1 MVSGNAV
8 LLSQLPSA
16 VDVYAHGPPSSSAHQ
31 YLSHLE
37 SQPSH
42 EESDLLKSVRAAL
55 RGTALEPKNAIHS
68 TCFESEGDPWNGFQL
83 TWNDRSAALSSGGVL
98 RKRWDFEVERQN
110 IQWACFGWLEQFA
123 PKADFGLRDYTYP
136 TSFPH
141 LSKSSF
147 GPFTLSERPA
157 GYSETVKRIPT
168 VFVFLR
174 TKGMAFLQD
183 GTRYTFTVPYIV
195 RRAWPISPFGVM
207 IQRQVHPQELVE
219 AERSGEEVL
228 PTIFAL
234 VNPITEV
241 GALGV
246 TAGIIGGPD
255 DVSARLID
263 EEEKASSHLVTVP
276 PSEALLWVSQRS
288 VATSYQVAVTVD
300 EAKHSVSIWRYA
312 YIKAKDAP
320 RPAGRE
326 LMKER
331 ARKRRSMSMAGLKP
345 PADILQERRDETTK
359 IHAFL
364 PDIHSL
370 ASLPGMPAALAA
382 TVDPVKPSTPSKT
395 RRDSFNR
402 HDLSVTLDKM
412 VLGSRLKDDMSF
424 LPPETGRMKTS
435 FWAQR
440 LSTHDISEADAESWR
455 SMSVAIFDHRWDGNE
470 ERALLAVSLPHSK
483 SSLLF
488 SVSEK
493 ENRTMHVNQISTIP
507 AVSFVS
513 ICSTRPAMHDL
524 LILKPDHSLA
534 LLCFGVNE
542 VPISVIDAPRPDDSK
557 MNVDNSREDIVSLEA
572 GLMSSMTLVHRDGR
586 KSEINVNMI
595 PQNLLAVQV
604 LQVLSLY
611 LPENIFF
618 AIHRIFLLLWCKED
632 MRYTDGI
639 EFRALKTS
647 LCLVC
652 GVTLRQKNKGKEKE
666 ADPWTLLDKST
677 SKSRF
682 RNDPVLRLLKQ
693 HPPRQKPEVLQ
704 EDRPILLAPVLYA
717 LHTLGEDLRLTVD
730 HYRSLQELVDVICR
744 IAWIIRPEWA
754 DYWRRL
760 CPCNTSDWPYP
771 SSAHIEY
778 VEDRIPAWPPDISAI
793 LYGRISNPEWDA
805 KVPWQDASGMA
816 ARFNIRPAF
825 AFGRKDPLESSAKL
839 TEVYKCLADKTVAQ
853 SQKRAENAVYF
864 MVTSGIGPDFLDR
877 LPLGLASP
885 LREAIRTCQLTP
897 PIHWPPSVYRAIG
910 REDVAASAVHNPDIL
925 AKDGYRPI
933 KDFIGNNAGR
943 RRTMSQIIVEARTL
957 AFGEIEAVSGVEL
970 DLDDFTDI
978 RFGQDRRLED
988 VARLLNSA
996 YIQTYRPFVDRPDA
1010 GEVDQ
1015 NKEFQHQALRIAER
1029 TNALAYG
1036 RAMFTFGSVLKVS
1049 RQAYTIPIVNYTIR
1063 IHPHNVHVVP
1073 DVKLLHQDSIHW
1085 GEFHNGVAA
1094 GLRISSATKGVESSW
1109 IAFNKPN
1116 DLSPSHAGFLFG
1128 LGLSGHLK
1136 EMVAWNTFQYLTPK
1150 HDITSIGVLLGLA
1163 AANVGSG
1170 NASVTKLLAV
1180 HTPALLPTPDVDLNI
1195 TLMTQS
1201 AGLIGMGLLYLG
1213 TKHRRYAEVC
1223 LREISRKD
1231 LFQPDLHNEYRET
1244 YTTSAAL
1251 AFGLIMLGKGTMIP
1265 ADVEM
1270 VRRMNF
1276 LIQGDEQH
1284 SIGLGSH
1291 PSFDLN
1297 LTCPAATMALGLM
1310 YLRTGRKDIADM
1322 LPMPDTILALNS
1334 IQPSFLL
1341 TRVLARS
1348 LILWGSIE
1356 PTTTWLTNQIPETIR
1371 AAIKLRFESGAA
1383 IDDALE
1389 LAYYNIIAGCC
1400 FAVGLKYA
1408 GTARQEAYK
1417 LIIRYFDLF
1426 TRMVYS
1432 NGPNFDHRI
1441 KRSAVRDGLN
1451 LISIALSMV
1460 MAGTGEITSFRR
1472 LRYAYGMFNQTM
1484 YHPTHKY
1491 GIHVATYQAI
1501 GLLFLGAGRY
1511 TLGTSDAA
1519 IASMVI
1525 AFYPRFHQVSSDNK
1539 VYLQALRHLWV
1550 LAAEP
1555 RCLVARDVETKEV
1568 VYLPLKITVRDGTE
1582 MGTTQL
1588 ISPTL
1593 IPEMDKVM
1601 SIRVDTPRYWP
1612 FHLDLERV
1620 AQHRESLVRS
1630 QTLYVKRRT
1639 AFLSY
1644 TEDPRGSRSLFV
1656 RSRSSAGEAAILDF
1670 PQLTTKS
1677 HPASD
1682 LSEFI
1687 NSFSNDPVYLS
1698 FADHF
1703 SSGWDGDTE
1712 EESLFTSYCH
1722 AALYDSILQGKP
1734 QSLQSHLMLWVYRRM
1749 GEQDLYFHLRMQDL
1763 RFAADFYSRI
1773 YDRRFSGRSENNAR
1787 IPLIRDSTVMGALHA
1802 LDERLDVVRK
1812 DPGFLEIFAAY
1823 TVGAKVPLKAKGD
1836 AERLGWYLLRN
1847 MVPVSTVMQI
1857 MKGLASDAYA
1867 QCFGRPEGT
1876 FDARLLDEGIKEV
1889 LHATGSTMATSLGT
1903 GWSVRS
1909 LDETVELWKDMQQQ
1923 Q

>member
-1 MVSGNAV
+1 M
-8 LLSQLPSA
+8 
-16 VDVYAHGPPSSSAHQ
+16 
-31 YLSHLE
+31 
-37 SQPSH
+37 
-42 EESDLLKSVRAAL
+42 
-55 RGTALEPKNAIHS
+55 
-68 TCFESEGDPWNGFQL
+68 
-83 TWNDRSAALSSGGVL
+83 
-98 RKRWDFEVERQN
+98 
-110 IQWACFGWLEQFA
+110 
-123 PKADFGLRDYTYP
+123 
-136 TSFPH
+136 
-141 LSKSSF
+141 
-147 GPFTLSERPA
+147 ERPFSRA
-157 GYSETVKRIPT
+157 QFWRSLEEEMGFRVKRIPT

-183 GTRYTFTVPYIV
+183 GTRYTFT
-195 RRAWPISPFGVM
+195 RGPISPFGVM

-255 DVSARLID
+255 DVSARLVD
-263 EEEKASSHLVTVP
+263 EEEKASSHLITIP
-276 PSEALLWVSQRS
+276 PSEALLWVSQPS

-331 ARKRRSMSMAGLKP
+331 ARKRRSM
-345 PADILQERRDETTK
+345 
-359 IHAFL
+359 
-364 PDIHSL
+364 
-370 ASLPGMPAALAA
+370 
-382 TVDPVKPSTPSKT
+382 PSTPSKT

-440 LSTHDISEADAESWR
+440 LSTHDISEADAKAWH
-455 SMSVAIFDHRWDGNE
+455 SMSVSIFDHRWDGNE
-470 ERALLAVSLPHSK
+470 ERSLLVVSLPHSK

-493 ENRTMHVNQISTIP
+493 EDHTMHVNQISTIP

-513 ICSTRPAMHDL
+513 VCSTRPAMHDL

-534 LLCFGVNE
+534 LLCLGVNE
-542 VPISVIDAPRPDDSK
+542 VPISMTRK
-557 MNVDNSREDIVSLEA
+557 MNVDNSRGDIVSLEA
-572 GLMSSMTLVHRDGR
+572 GLMSSVTLVHRDGR
-586 KSEINVNMI
+586 KSEINMNMI
-595 PQNLLAVQV
+595 PQSLLAVQV

-618 AIHRIFLLLWCKED
+618 AVHRIFLLLWCKED

-639 EFRALKTS
+639 EFRALRTS
-647 LCLVC
+647 LCL
-652 GVTLRQKNKGKEKE
+652 
-666 ADPWTLLDKST
+666 WTLLDKSS

-693 HPPRQKPEVLQ
+693 HPPRQEAEVVQ

-730 HYRSLQELVDVICR
+730 HYRSLQELVDIICR

-760 CPCNTSDWPYP
+760 CPCNTPDWPYP
-771 SSAHIEY
+771 SSAHVEY

-825 AFGRKDPLESSAKL
+825 AFGRKDPLESGAKL
-839 TEVYKCLADKTVAQ
+839 TEVYKCLADKTVTQ

-885 LREAIRTCQLTP
+885 LREAIRTCQLMP
-897 PIHWPPSVYRAIG
+897 PVHWPPSVYRAIG
-910 REDVAASAVHNPDIL
+910 REDVAASAVHDPDIL

-933 KDFIGNNAGR
+933 KDFIKNAGR

-1036 RAMFTFGSVLKVS
+1036 RAMFTFGSVSKVS

-1270 VRRMNF
+1270 VRRLNF

-1525 AFYPRFHQVSSDNK
+1525 AFFPRFHQVSSDNK

-1555 RCLVARDVETKEV
+1555 RCLIARDVETKEV

-1582 MGTTQL
+1582 TGTTQL

-1620 AQHRESLVRS
+1620 RQHRESLVLS

-1687 NSFSNDPVYLS
+1687 NSFSNDP
-1698 FADHF
+1698 
-1703 SSGWDGDTE
+1703 
-1712 EESLFTSYCH
+1712 
-1722 AALYDSILQGKP
+1722 GKP

-1749 GEQDLYFHLRMQDL
+1749 EEQDLYFHLRMQDL

-1773 YDRRFSGRSENNAR
+1773 YDRRFSGRSENNPR

-1802 LDERLDVVRK
+1802 LDERLDVIRK
-1812 DPGFLEIFAAY
+1812 DPQFLEILAAY
-1823 TVGAKVPLKAKGD
+1823 TVGAKVSLKSKGD
-1836 AERLGWYLLRN
+1836 AERLAWYLLRN

-1909 LDETVELWKDMQQQ
+1909 LDETVELWKRMQQQ
-1923 Q
+1923 